1 MKSQILKFI
10 KPFVAVALG
19 FAFIFSLSACRNKN
33 GGTSGNNGSGTNGN
47 NSPNPSKQTEITITA
62 GETVLNA
69 VLFDN
74 KTAKD
79 FEKMLPLTV
88 PTRHLAPDFA
98 RAFDLP
104 SRIDRYEDEPAGYE
118 YELGNLAYRYDGP
131 SVAIIYEASRE
142 QTVVP
147 VVPFGKI
154 TDDVSIFKDYGGEI
168 TIELKPEKPLPVTFG
183 TSVYRG
189 FTLDNV
195 YHSVDNGDIHYHSY
209 FPEDY
214 NASEKYALY
223 ISLPGYEGLYFQGV
237 GSNIRSEDFVF
248 EAQKYNDKMII
259 IATQLNDWGQ
269 TSARQTV
276 ALTEFMLANY
286 PIDKGKV
293 FINGYSG
300 GGETLSLVLTINPEL
315 FTAALHVASVWDGE
329 LEPLVNAETPVYF
342 VIGESDGY
350 YGSSRI
356 TATYNRLVSLY
367 REKGLSDEDI
377 KRLAVLDV
385 KPRSYFNG
393 GNQHGGIGRVSRDE
407 QIMGW
412 LFRR

>member
-1 MKSQILKFI
+1 MKRKTIEII
-10 KPFVAVALG
+10 KSLVAVIFSLV
-19 FAFIFSLSACRNKN
+19 FVFSLSACAENSGAGGDNENKTN
-33 GGTSGNNGSGTNGN
+33 GEQSAGSGGINTSSG
-47 NSPNPSKQTEITITA
+47 
-62 GETVLNA
+62 
-69 VLFDN
+69 
-74 KTAKD
+74 
-79 FEKMLPLTV
+79 
-88 PTRHLAPDFA
+88 
-98 RAFDLP
+98 
-104 SRIDRYEDEPAGYE
+104 
-118 YELGNLAYRYDGP
+118 
-131 SVAIIYEASRE
+131 
-142 QTVVP
+142 
-147 VVPFGKI
+147 
-154 TDDVSIFKDYGGEI
+154 DVSDGDNGENAD
-168 TIELKPEKPLPVTFG
+168 LPVTFG

-195 YHSVDNGDIHYHSY
+195 YHSGGGDIHYHSY
-209 FPEDY
+209 FPEGY
-214 NASEKYALY
+214 SANEKYALY

-259 IATQLNDWGQ
+259 IAPQLNDWGQ

-276 ALTEFMLANY
+276 ALTEFMLDNY
-286 PIDKGKV
+286 PIDRAKV

-300 GGETLSLVLTINPEL
+300 GGETLSLVLTIAPEL

-342 VIGESDGY
+342 VIGESDEY

-367 REKGLSDEDI
+367 REKGLSSEDI
-377 KRLAVLDV
+377 NRLAVLDV

-393 GNQHGGIGRVSRDE
+393 GNQHGGIGKVSRDE

>member
-1 MKSQILKFI
+1 MKSKILKFI
-10 KPFVAVALG
+10 KPFVAVVFS
-19 FAFIFSLSACRNKN
+19 FAFIFSLSACAPEN
-33 GGTSGNNGSGTNGN
+33 GGASGGGNGENGSNR
-47 NSPNPSKQTEITITA
+47 PTISDT
-62 GETVLNA
+62 
-69 VLFDN
+69 
-74 KTAKD
+74 
-79 FEKMLPLTV
+79 
-88 PTRHLAPDFA
+88 
-98 RAFDLP
+98 
-104 SRIDRYEDEPAGYE
+104 
-118 YELGNLAYRYDGP
+118 
-131 SVAIIYEASRE
+131 SVA
-142 QTVVP
+142 P
-147 VVPFGKI
+147 
-154 TDDVSIFKDYGGEI
+154 GGNGENAD
-168 TIELKPEKPLPVTFG
+168 LPVTFG

-195 YHSVDNGDIHYHSY
+195 YHSGDNGDIHYHSY
-209 FPEDY
+209 FPEGYD
-214 NASEKYALY
+214 ASEKYSLY

-248 EAQKYNDKMII
+248 EAQKYNDRMII
-259 IATQLNDWGQ
+259 IAPQLNDWGK

-276 ALTEFMLANY
+276 ALTEFMLENY

-300 GGETLSLVLTINPEL
+300 GGETLSLALTIDPEL

-329 LEPLVNAETPVYF
+329 LEPLVNAEMPVYF
-342 VIGESDGY
+342 VIGESDEY

-377 KRLAVLDV
+377 NRLAVLDV

-412 LFRR
+412 LFGR

>member
-1 MKSQILKFI
+1 
-10 KPFVAVALG
+10 
-19 FAFIFSLSACRNKN
+19 
-33 GGTSGNNGSGTNGN
+33 
-47 NSPNPSKQTEITITA
+47 
-62 GETVLNA
+62 
-69 VLFDN
+69 
-74 KTAKD
+74 
-79 FEKMLPLTV
+79 MLPLTV

-118 YELGNLAYRYDGP
+118 YELSNLSYRYDGP

-189 FTLDNV
+189 FALDNV

-209 FPEDY
+209 FPEGY

-259 IATQLNDWGQ
+259 IAPQLNDWGQ

-300 GGETLSLVLTINPEL
+300 GGETLSLVLTIDPEL

-342 VIGESDGY
+342 VIGESDEY

-356 TATYNRLVSLY
+356 TATYNLLVSLY

-377 KRLAVLDV
+377 KRFAVLDV